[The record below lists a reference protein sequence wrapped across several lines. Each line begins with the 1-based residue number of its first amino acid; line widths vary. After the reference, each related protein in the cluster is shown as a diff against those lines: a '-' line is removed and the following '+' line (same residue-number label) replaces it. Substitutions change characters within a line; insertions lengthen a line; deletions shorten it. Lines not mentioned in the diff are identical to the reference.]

1 MCNVDHIETRNEFI
15 RRSLWRMR
23 TTTRKRATAAAFT
36 FLLIAA
42 VGLVVMVAVMT
53 GLRAIGSPG
62 WLVAAPWWVPTL
74 GMLVWTVFR
83 PSPAIVSDDDDDSWV
98 GYSMR
103 LVLYGADVPQALPI
117 RLIAALLLGALVV
130 WAFVVFTILELLGI
144 F

>member
-1 MCNVDHIETRNEFI
+1 
-15 RRSLWRMR
+15 MR
-23 TTTRKRATAAAFT
+23 TTTRKRATAAAVT

-42 VGLVVMVAVMT
+42 VGFVVMIALMM
-53 GLRAIGSPG
+53 GLDAIGAPR
-62 WLVAAPWWVPTL
+62 WLVTAPWWMPTL

-117 RLIAALLLGALVV
+117 RLVAALLLGALVV
-130 WAFVVFTILELLGI
+130 WAFVVFTILELFGI

>member
-1 MCNVDHIETRNEFI
+1 MFIETRNEFL

-23 TTTRKRATAAAFT
+23 TTTRKRATAAALT
-36 FLLIAA
+36 FILIAA
-42 VGLVVMVAVMT
+42 VGFALMVGVMVA
-53 GLRAIGSPG
+53 LRSFGSPD
-62 WLVAAPWWVPTL
+62 WLIAAPWVVPTA
-74 GMLVWTVFR
+74 GMLFWTVFR

-103 LVLYGADVPQALPI
+103 LVLFGADVPQALPI

-130 WAFVVFTILELLGI
+130 WAFIVFTILELLGI